1 MIAHAIINILLSIP
15 IPLVENH
22 HLRSALF
29 EAVEFVIVEAIVRFN
44 SACLF
49 CYFLGQAKK

>member
-29 EAVEFVIVEAIVRFN
+29 EAVEFVIA
-44 SACLF
+44 
-49 CYFLGQAKK
+49 